1 MALSNAERQKAYRE
15 RKKAEKALKELDQQA
30 PKEVQEE
37 ICNELML
44 QVPQGPISALSPS
57 AMKLMEGQ
65 ERYREEFQ
73 QEPVFVHQ
81 VPPPVVVEG
90 NPDDL
95 PPVKIEQETLTY
107 FDVYKRRH
115 DGMFK

>member
-1 MALSNAERQKAYRE
+1 MAMSNAERQKAYRE

-44 QVPQGPISALSPS
+44 QVPQGP
-57 AMKLMEGQ
+57 
-65 ERYREEFQ
+65 
-73 QEPVFVHQ
+73 VFVRQ
-81 VPPPVVVEG
+81 VPPPAVVEG

-95 PPVKIEQETLTY
+95 PPVKIEPETLTY

-115 DGMFK
+115 EEMFK

>member
-44 QVPQGPISALSPS
+44 QVPHGPVSV
-57 AMKLMEGQ
+57 
-65 ERYREEFQ
+65 R
-73 QEPVFVHQ
+73 Q
-81 VPPPVVVEG
+81 VPPPCVVEG

-95 PPVKIEQETLTY
+95 PPVKIEPETLTY

>member
-15 RKKAEKALKELDQQA
+15 RKKAEKAEKALKELDQQA

-37 ICNELML
+37 ICNEQML
-44 QVPQGPISALSPS
+44 QVPQGP
-57 AMKLMEGQ
+57 
-65 ERYREEFQ
+65 
-73 QEPVFVHQ
+73 VFARQ
-81 VPPPVVVEG
+81 VPPPSVVEG
-90 NPDDL
+90 CPDDL
-95 PPVKIEQETLTY
+95 PPVKIEPETLTY

>member
-30 PKEVQEE
+30 PKEVQEGL
-37 ICNELML
+37 CNELM
-44 QVPQGPISALSPS
+44 
-57 AMKLMEGQ
+57 
-65 ERYREEFQ
+65 RR
-73 QEPVFVHQ
+73 
-81 VPPPVVVEG
+81 VPPPCVVEG

-95 PPVKIEQETLTY
+95 PPVKIEPETITY